1 MTDDII
7 PLDSQRHA
15 QDLRDTWQ
23 ARVLAEDRGKAI
35 HMMMAVLFHS
45 YKPAM
50 QILLRVVFPKAPIAR
65 NGWTEISLPFLYGP
79 AKIDKYGRVLCGL
92 VDKLG
97 HNRGQSVIY
106 ETEGEMLKDV
116 RDLADRLKLTD
127 DDRVQMVGAVKQWIV
142 ADRRIDHLGNRVVA

>member
-1 MTDDII
+1 
-7 PLDSQRHA
+7 
-15 QDLRDTWQ
+15 
-23 ARVLAEDRGKAI
+23 
-35 HMMMAVLFHS
+35 
-45 YKPAM
+45 M

-116 RDLADRLKLTD
+116 RDLADRLKLND

-142 ADRRIDHLGNRVVA
+142 ADRRIDHLGNKVVA